1 MEHAAE
7 MKSAE
12 ARENAILTGKIFN
25 IRRFSTHDGH
35 GIRTNIFLKGC
46 PLACRWCQNPE
57 GIAFQTHLVY
67 FRNKCIRCGLCS
79 RNGQYGASAFKNRK
93 RIKLGRDQIEE
104 CEACIDVCPAGAL
117 SLDCQIMTVNE
128 VVTEVMKDRRFFK
141 YSGGVTLSGGEP
153 LFQHEFTLQLLTAL
167 KQAGLHTA
175 IESSLQTSPA
185 ILEQAA
191 GMLDLIY
198 ADFKIFDTE
207 LHKRHTGVSNTRI
220 KENLEWLLTGNTQA
234 EVIVRTPLIPE
245 YTAFDDNIRSIS
257 SFISTIQPD
266 VKYELLNYNP
276 LAQAKYNHVEQKFC
290 FDRNP
295 RMYSDD
301 ELKHFHTITLGA
313 GITNLIK

>member
-7 MKSAE
+7 MTS
-12 ARENAILTGKIFN
+12 GKIFD

-67 FRNKCIRCGLCS
+67 FRNKCIRCGLCA
-79 RNGQYGASAFKNRK
+79 RNSLYGASAFENRT
-93 RIKLGRDQIEE
+93 RIKLGRDQIED

-117 SLDCQIMTVNE
+117 SLDCQVMTINE

-141 YSGGVTLSGGEP
+141 YNGGVTLSGGEP
-153 LFQHEFTLQLLTAL
+153 LFQHEFALQLLMDL

-207 LHKRHTGVSNTRI
+207 LHKRHTGVSNARI
-220 KENLEWLLTGNTQA
+220 KENLKWLLTGNTQA

-257 SFISTIQPD
+257 SFISAIRPD

-276 LAQAKYNHVEQKFC
+276 LAQAKYYHVEQKFC

-295 RMYSDD
+295 RMYSD
-301 ELKHFHTITLGA
+301 EEMTHFHTIALDA